1 MQRFLELFARVVLSS
16 RFLKLNFIVF
26 FSLNGDICV
35 EHQEQI
41 PESLRERL
49 VNSPFQCPFGGLG
62 EMLQIV
68 GEFHKTIFFFP
79 LIPENRGQ

>member
-1 MQRFLELFARVVLSS
+1 MVFFS
-16 RFLKLNFIVF
+16 RHRAKISITVRTGSFVFQVFKTKLHCF
-26 FSLNGDICV
+26 FSLNGDICL
-35 EHQEQI
+35 EHREQI

-68 GEFHKTIFFFP
+68 GEFHKTIFFFH
-79 LIPENRGQ
+79 